1 MMTEETPACRKAR
14 RAAEKGNCAT
24 STSLQEVAQKVGR
37 AEDGE
42 GEVKR
47 EETGTARRGGEGGWA
62 LETAPPERR
71 HPQLWGR
78 HPGGR
83 EEGGREEAGGRKEA
97 GKGSSPH

>member
-71 HPQLWGR
+71 HPQPR
-78 HPGGR
+78 VRNPGGW
-83 EEGGREEAGGRKEA
+83 EEAGGRKEA